1 MKIIPILELIRLEE
15 SEAGTFGILRIQ
27 KEIALFTLE
36 PQDRVNAVSISCIPA
51 QQYMCERFVSDRHG
65 ETFRVKD
72 VPGRAGIIFHAGN
85 YQDETQG
92 CILLGTGIATGK
104 RGVNNSKLAL
114 VAFLEYLKGYNL
126 AHLTVKEVY

>member
-51 QQYMCERFVSDRHG
+51 QQYMCRERIARG
-65 ETFRVKD
+65 FRFRMTKN
-72 VPGRAGIIFHAGN
+72 P
-85 YQDETQG
+85 E
-92 CILLGTGIATGK
+92 
-104 RGVNNSKLAL
+104 
-114 VAFLEYLKGYNL
+114 
-126 AHLTVKEVY
+126 